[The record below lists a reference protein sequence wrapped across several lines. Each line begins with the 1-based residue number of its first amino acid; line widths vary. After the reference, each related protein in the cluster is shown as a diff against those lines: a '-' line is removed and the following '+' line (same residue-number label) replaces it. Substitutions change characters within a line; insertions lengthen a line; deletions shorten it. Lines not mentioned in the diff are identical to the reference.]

1 MTDATHTGA
10 EGTPG
15 FGAAALF
22 LGAIALGAVLGLGAP
37 VVRQGMS
44 AGIDPT
50 LLILVGLLFFE
61 VRLRTVVE
69 GLGNLR
75 FMGVAWV
82 ANFIIV
88 PLIALAVASLFLS
101 GQPLLYTGLL
111 IYFLAPCTDWF
122 LGFTRMA
129 RGNTAL
135 GAALMPIN
143 MVTQLLLL
151 PVWLWL
157 FTRHTGVVDFATI
170 PETMWQW
177 FVLPFLVAQALR
189 WSLGAALSQAAFN
202 RLSHV
207 VSGMVPWVTAALILQ
222 LFALHTPV
230 MAAHL
235 EVLGLV
241 VLAIFVFFA
250 ATYLMAEGLAR
261 VFDLPYPEQ
270 ALLAMTTAARNAPLM
285 LAVTAVAIPDQPI
298 IYAALVI
305 GMLVEFPHL
314 TGLKQVLL
322 AKAARARIL

>member
-1 MTDATHTGA
+1 MTPAAKTVGPSL
-10 EGTPG
+10 PG
-15 FGAAALF
+15 FGVTALF
-22 LGAIALGAVLGLGAP
+22 LGAIALGGAVGLGAP
-37 VVRQGMS
+37 DLGQGMS
-44 AGIDPT
+44 GSVDPT
-50 LLILVGLLFFE
+50 LLTLVALLFFE
-61 VRLRTVVE
+61 VRLRAVVA
-69 GLGNLR
+69 GFGNLR
-75 FMGVAWV
+75 FMGLAWA
-82 ANFIIV
+82 ANFIVV
-88 PLIALAVASLFLS
+88 PVIALAVASFFLS

-129 RGNTAL
+129 RGDTAL
-135 GAALMPIN
+135 GAALLPVN

-157 FTRHTGVVDFATI
+157 FTRHTGVVDFSTI

-177 FVLPFLVAQALR
+177 FVLPFIIAQALR
-189 WSLGAALSQAAFN
+189 WGLSAALPEAVFE
-202 RLSHV
+202 RLSGG
-207 VSGMVPWVTAALILQ
+207 VSAAIPWVTAALILQ
-222 LFALHTPV
+222 IFALHTPV
-230 MAAHL
+230 ITENL
-235 EVLGLV
+235 NVLGLV
-241 VLAIFVFFA
+241 MLAIFVFFA
-250 ATYLMAEGLAR
+250 ATYLTAEGVAR
-261 VFDLPYPEQ
+261 VFDMPYPEQ